1 MNASLFIF
9 WEEKVKPFF
18 LRVWKIMQPRL
29 HEKLGFE
36 ERMPQL
42 TLWAILLLVTSAPVG
57 ELAMY
62 LAELADPLGLV
73 ETFWITVALFI
84 FSTGL
89 ISSIYLT
96 LLLVCIIGYT
106 LYKIK
111 QELTTSL
118 KSIKKPGSQK

>member
-1 MNASLFIF
+1 
-9 WEEKVKPFF
+9 
-18 LRVWKIMQPRL
+18 
-29 HEKLGFE
+29 
-36 ERMPQL
+36 MPQL